1 MADRAFGRPETDR
14 LPRFEL
20 GLGLCADMDSVRR
33 RHHRIFRGRYVLFN
47 SQTQEVMNKQEQRLV
62 YKAIIYNDEF
72 KFGVVCSLA
81 SALSPATSISEEQM
95 IFTIGLAERIVK
107 VIRPYD
113 IARFV
118 AMHDPSVNA
127 DTIFNLWVVAA
138 QQLDLPEDD
147 EKTI

>member
-1 MADRAFGRPETDR
+1 
-14 LPRFEL
+14 
-20 GLGLCADMDSVRR
+20 
-33 RHHRIFRGRYVLFN
+33 
-47 SQTQEVMNKQEQRLV
+47 MNKQEQRLV
-62 YKAIIYNDEF
+62 YKAIIYNDDF

-138 QQLDLPEDD
+138 QQLDLPGDY